1 MIPGRILQI
10 AKTVVIT
17 TLVMAFCFYAY
28 SPGMAIAFGATSFW
42 MLGNL
47 LLLAGVMRIALGT
60 EENKSL
66 GMFML
71 FGTLKLVW
79 LAGGI
84 IAIQKIGVSTKL
96 ESLGIILGVGSV
108 LFVVIMKA
116 LGYKMS
122 QSLAVAPAGDDEKKV
137 AKV

>member
-17 TLVMAFCFYAY
+17 SLVMAICFYAY

-66 GMFML
+66 GVFML
-71 FGTLKLVW
+71 IGTLKLVW

-96 ESLGIILGVGSV
+96 EGIGIILGIGSV

-122 QSLAVAPAGDDEKKV
+122 QSLAASSAADDEKKV